1 MQDSYSKFTENDGK
15 LYCNECGKEAF
26 MGLKAGPW
34 CIIDPDGKPCNRFEE
49 FKSF

>member
-1 MQDSYSKFTENDGK
+1 MQDSYHLFTENDGK

-34 CIIDPDGKPCNRFEE
+34 CISCKNQFEKL
-49 FKSF
+49 KSS